1 MSGHYTL
8 RCNSVREIFGS
19 AIKFFTLEI
28 RWADMSVGEEVEA
41 RLLFF
46 VQKRHLVSIVK
57 GKLGLSLN
65 FYFGE
70 QTFVRVSS

>member
-46 VQKRHLVSIVK
+46 VR
-57 GKLGLSLN
+57 
-65 FYFGE
+65 
-70 QTFVRVSS
+70 